1 MILRKGWR
9 LVSRRVL
16 SRKRFHGSS
25 VRDAVERTENPM
37 KKQGIS
43 AGGIK
48 KPHIRTTEH

>member
-1 MILRKGWR
+1 MILRKGWG

-25 VRDAVERTENPM
+25 GQDAVERIENPM